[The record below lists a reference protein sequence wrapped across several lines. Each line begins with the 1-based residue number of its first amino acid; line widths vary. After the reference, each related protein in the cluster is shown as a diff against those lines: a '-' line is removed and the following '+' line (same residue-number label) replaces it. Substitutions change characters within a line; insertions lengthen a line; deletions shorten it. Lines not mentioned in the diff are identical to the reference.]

1 MSVAAVAAPRGIIS
15 NPRTQLLLWLAA
27 GAVAAALFFA
37 AGWAGLPSGAGYTV
51 CAFRRLTGIPCPG
64 CGLTRAM
71 GALARG
77 ELLLALHFHPFAPL
91 VLGEA
96 AALWGAI
103 GAAVVRQ
110 RPVALPSKLVER
122 IVVWQTAAFLALW
135 LGRLA
140 TGTLPF

>member
-1 MSVAAVAAPRGIIS
+1 MSVAAAVPRGPLTH
-15 NPRTQLLLWLAA
+15 PRLPLLLWLGA
-27 GAVAAALFFA
+27 GVAAVGLFFA
-37 AGWAGLPSGAGYTV
+37 AGWVGLPSGAAFTV

-91 VLGEA
+91 VLAEA
-96 AALWGAI
+96 GALWAGI
-103 GAAVVRQ
+103 GASVLG
-110 RPVALPSKLVER
+110 RPLALPPRFLER
-122 IVVWQTAAFLALW
+122 VVIWQTAAFVALW

-140 TGTLPF
+140 TGTLPW